1 MRRLLIVLFI
11 AAAAVSCKKKE
22 AAPPATQTESTA
34 TTATTAA
41 TTSAAPAPAAE
52 AGAPSLTS
60 FSAGALIV
68 QKPQEYDANWSS
80 FWLLDERRDSG
91 WTAPENVISP
101 QTMVISLAERT
112 QLDRLVFDNAN
123 ADGEGRAAKDIDAEM
138 SDVSATTGFQSIA
151 SVSLQDKVDGQSF
164 PVSAQVPG
172 RWLRL
177 TIKNNHGAKDYV
189 ELFDV
194 RGYGKQLAQTPLSNV
209 SGTYETNYGPFHLKQ
224 EGTSVTGCYEHS
236 EGLLTGGIEG
246 RVMKFSW
253 RQSNGSGPAM
263 MVFTPDGKQML
274 GLWWYEGQTE
284 TSRGGTW
291 DGRKTSDEVGSC
303 PNWSG
308 KNGAE
313 ERMTKELEEFGRTRV
328 YGINFD
334 TDSNVI
340 RGESKP
346 TLDKIVAVLKAKPDW
361 KLKIEGHT
369 DSTGG
374 DAHNQQLSQ
383 SRAESVKSYLVAGG
397 VDGARLS
404 TAGLGSSKPV
414 AGNESESGRAQ
425 NRRVELA
432 KE

>member
-1 MRRLLIVLFI
+1 MRRLLIVLCI
-11 AAAAVSCKKKE
+11 AAAVLSCKKKE
-22 AAPPATQTESTA
+22 EAALPAAETAATATTSTTAAVATAPPAE
-34 TTATTAA
+34 
-41 TTSAAPAPAAE
+41 P
-52 AGAPSLTS
+52 GAPSLTS
-60 FSAGALIV
+60 LSAGALIV

-80 FWLLDERRDSG
+80 FWLLDERHDSG

-101 QTMVISLAERT
+101 QTLVIGLPERT

-123 ADGEGRAAKDIDAEM
+123 ADGEGRGAKDIAAEM
-138 SDVSATTGFQSIA
+138 SDVSATTGFQPIA
-151 SVSLQDKVDGQSF
+151 SVSLQDKMDGQSF
-164 PVSAQVPG
+164 PLSAQVPG

-177 TIKNNHGAKDYV
+177 TIKNNHGAKDYI

-194 RGYGKQLAQTPLSNV
+194 RGYGKQISQTPLGNL
-209 SGTYETNYGPFHLKQ
+209 SGTYSTDYGPFHLKQ
-224 EGTSVTGCYEHS
+224 EGTSVTGCYEYS

-246 RVMKFSW
+246 RVMKFAW
-253 RQSNGSGPAM
+253 RQSNSAGPAM
-263 MVFTPDGKQML
+263 MVFTPDGKKMF

-291 DGRKTSDEVGSC
+291 NGEKTSDQVGSC
-303 PNWSG
+303 PHWSG
-308 KNGAE
+308 KSGAE

-340 RGESKP
+340 RDESKP
-346 TLDKIVAVLKAKPDW
+346 TLDKIAAVLKAKPDW

-383 SRAESVKSYLVAGG
+383 SRAEAVKSYLVAAG
-397 VDGARLS
+397 VDGARLT
-404 TAGLGSSKPV
+404 TAGMGSSKPV